1 MPKASLVSRRA
12 TTSVANRRGTK
23 PVLLT
28 VLQGGSLAVALGL
41 IAAFAVGALVFHVRV
56 SPVLTGSMRP
66 TYAPGDVI
74 ITRTVKADSLHPGD
88 IAVFAPP
95 GETAA
100 FAHRVTSVSTKD
112 GHVVVTTK
120 GDANQAADPWH
131 AKLNG
136 STVPKV
142 VGTLPAIGRPM
153 TWIHTRA
160 LHAAAI
166 AGLGLLLTAI
176 GTVQIMRTPSRRE
189 VFT

>member
-1 MPKASLVSRRA
+1 MSRRTA
-12 TTSVANRRGTK
+12 AERRRTR
-23 PVLLT
+23 PLWVT
-28 VLQGGSLAVALGL
+28 ALQGGLLAVTLGV
-41 IAAFAVGALVFHVRV
+41 IAVFAVGALAFHVRV

-66 TYAPGDVI
+66 TYAPGDVV
-74 ITRTVKADSLHPGD
+74 ITRQVNVDSLRTGD

-95 GETAA
+95 GESAA
-100 FAHRVTSVSTKD
+100 FAHRITSISRKD

-142 VGTLPAIGRPM
+142 IGSVPAIGRPM
-153 TWIHTRA
+153 TWIHSRE

-166 AGLGLLLTAI
+166 AGLGLLLTVI
-176 GTVQIMRTPSRRE
+176 GTVHILRTPSRRE
-189 VFT
+189 VLT